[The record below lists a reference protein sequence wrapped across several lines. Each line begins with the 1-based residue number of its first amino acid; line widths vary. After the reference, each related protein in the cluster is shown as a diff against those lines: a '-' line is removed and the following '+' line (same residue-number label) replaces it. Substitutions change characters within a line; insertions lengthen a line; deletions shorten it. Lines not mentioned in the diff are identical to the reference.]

1 MNLQPG
7 TLLHG
12 GTYKIERE
20 LGQGSFGITYA
31 ATHTQLN
38 KRVAIKEFFMKDLN
52 SRSEDGSITGMSD
65 GSLSTDYAR
74 KFRKEA
80 INLSRLEHPNI
91 VHVSDSFEDNG
102 TYYYVMDYIDG
113 QNLSDYLKYHR
124 PSQQDAVDIIRDV
137 AQALMYMHEDNHMLH
152 LDLKPGNVMRRA
164 SDGHIFLIDFGLS
177 KHYSSDG
184 RPETSTTIGLGTP
197 GYAPIEQSDQTKSG
211 EFRPT
216 IDVYALGATFYKIL
230 TGETPPVASEL
241 VSNEDL
247 IAEKLQ
253 EHHITPQLSAIVV
266 QAMCPSVK
274 RRTQTVRELLAS
286 LPKWVTINSNSSDE
300 TNTPYSHNEQ
310 TIINR
315 QPAKE
320 ETITG
325 SPKKPTVDKREKA
338 NKPKESSNSFFGG
351 SIASIFTLVIL
362 SLVLFLCL
370 RNCGNKTTSDVPT
383 AEDSITVDSCE
394 FDSTSVDDTDSASVD
409 SCAFDSVCAVA
420 CYNDSPPNSGYQ
432 ELTYSDGSS
441 YKGYMVNGQYDGQGT
456 YCYPKEGYTYE
467 GNWSNG
473 ARSGYGV
480 EVWEKET
487 RRSYMCRYEGNFKNG
502 QRNGKGTAYFVGG
515 TYQKGKWKNGDLV
528 RVTEEG
534 TWK

>member
-7 TLLHG
+7 TLLNG

-113 QNLSDYLKYHR
+113 QNLNDYLKYHR

-216 IDVYALGATFYKIL
+216 IDVYALGATFYKLL

-253 EHHITPQLSAIVV
+253 EHHITPQLSAIVM

-274 RRTQTVRELLAS
+274 RRMQTVREFLAS
-286 LPKWVTINSNSSDE
+286 LPKWVTINSQSFDE

-310 TIINR
+310 TIVNH

-320 ETITG
+320 DTITG
-325 SPKKPTVDKREKA
+325 SPKKPAVDKREKA
-338 NKPKESSNSFFGG
+338 NKRKESSNSFFGG
-351 SIASIFTLVIL
+351 SIALIFTLVII
-362 SLVLFLCL
+362 SLVLFLGL
-370 RNCGNKTTSDVPT
+370 RNCGNVTTEP
-383 AEDSITVDSCE
+383 AALDSISVDSTYVPC
-394 FDSTSVDDTDSASVD
+394 DSTSVDSFAYENV
-409 SCAFDSVCAVA
+409 
-420 CYNDSPPNSGYQ
+420 SPPNSGYQ

-456 YCYPKEGYTYE
+456 YCYPKDGYTYE